1 MERVLFINLIVLFTC
16 NFLSAQQGFEIDKS
30 DELFEKDWTNF
41 NHLFSDE
48 KEGDKNQV
56 DLSEPLGLSLSGITQ
71 NNKNMLGH
79 KLNSYAE
86 MPIYVPE
93 GNHNMPIHV
102 PDSTI
107 QHHIKT
113 YDPK

>member
-1 MERVLFINLIVLFTC
+1 MKKVLFLNLIVLFTC
-16 NFLSAQQGFEIDKS
+16 NFISAQEDFEIDKS

-41 NHLFSDE
+41 EHLFSDE
-48 KEGDKNQV
+48 MENDNNQV
-56 DLSEPLGLSLSGITQ
+56 YLSESPELSSSGITQ
-71 NNKNMLGH
+71 NNQRILSH
-79 KLNSYAE
+79 KFNSYAD

-107 QHHIKT
+107 HYQIKT

>member
-1 MERVLFINLIVLFTC
+1 MNLIVLFTY
-16 NFLSAQQGFEIDKS
+16 NFLSAQQGFEVDKS

-48 KEGDKNQV
+48 KVDDKNQV
-56 DLSEPLGLSLSGITQ
+56 DLSKLLGLSLSGISQ
-71 NNKNMLGH
+71 NSKSMLAH
-79 KLNSYAE
+79 KFNTYAE

-107 QHHIKT
+107 QYHIKT